1 MSKLILLPITIKLF
15 LLLFLISA
23 NGNTIPPIA
32 QTSFFPLISHF
43 QMSANSVV
51 YTFILGEQRA
61 ESKDIFDLSGRK
73 LSKITQ
79 PGIYIINGK
88 KVLVN

>member
-32 QTSFFPLISHF
+32 HTSFFPLISHF
-43 QMSANSVV
+43 HMSANSVV
-51 YTFILGEQRA
+51 YTFILGP
-61 ESKDIFDLSGRK
+61 KFDRSSPFTLGE
-73 LSKITQ
+73 
-79 PGIYIINGK
+79 GNGTP
-88 KVLVN
+88 LQYSYLENPMDGGAW